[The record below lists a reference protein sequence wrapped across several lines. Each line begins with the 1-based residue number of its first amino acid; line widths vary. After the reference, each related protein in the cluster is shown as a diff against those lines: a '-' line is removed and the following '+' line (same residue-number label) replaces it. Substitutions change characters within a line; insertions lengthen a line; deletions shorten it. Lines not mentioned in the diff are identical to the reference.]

1 MERLDKKEIT
11 QVENKSIKE
20 TKEFVPGY
28 SIGDRTR
35 TFMKIQD
42 GCDYFCTF
50 CTIPLARGKSRN
62 ASIAK
67 TLVEAKKIAQTKV
80 KEVVLTGVNIGDF
93 GQGGEENFYKL
104 IQELEKN

>member
-1 MERLDKKEIT
+1 MELKKNLTLLKFDNTDKKEETHI
-11 QVENKSIKE
+11 ENKSIKE
-20 TKEFVPGY
+20 TKEFIPGY

-62 ASIAK
+62 ASIN
-67 TLVEAKKIAQTKV
+67 KKLKKQK
-80 KEVVLTGVNIGDF
+80 KLLKLT
-93 GQGGEENFYKL
+93 
-104 IQELEKN
+104 